1 MQLCWYETIANYKSL
16 LSFDRERIL
25 YITWNFHRAFTL
37 NWLHINIWRGRKYP
51 RSMSNQE
58 IQKKRFYS

>member
-51 RSMSNQE
+51 RS
-58 IQKKRFYS
+58 IV